1 VSSTLFHPATGV
13 VGLVLTAWLLA
24 LGGIAAWRRQGV
36 AACSFLA
43 SSPVAAVC
51 GWSFIRDTKVW
62 RQESAE
68 LPFGA
73 YYSVL
78 SAMLISLM
86 LALVAYAI
94 LRRDP
99 EQAGPSGAAWM
110 LPATGAAWLA
120 TGALLLDVAA
130 TQGQL
135 PRFLAVICGTLALSL
150 VALTAINGAKA
161 WGNYRHRGAK

>member
-1 VSSTLFHPATGV
+1 MSSTLFHPATGV
-13 VGLVLTAWLLA
+13 AGLALTAWLLA

-36 AACSFLA
+36 AACGFLA

-78 SAMLISLM
+78 GAMLIALT
-86 LALVAYAI
+86 LALIAYA
-94 LRRDP
+94 LNRFNP
-99 EQAGPSGAAWM
+99 NQAGPSGATWM

-130 TQGQL
+130 TQALL
-135 PRFLAVICGTLALSL
+135 PKVLAVICGALALSL
-150 VALTAINGAKA
+150 VTLTAINGAQA
-161 WGNYRHRGAK
+161 WGNHRHRAAE